1 MKVVAII
8 LGLLVALAAAAG
20 SAQAKP
26 DNGHLKIVAEVEEI
40 GFELPTP
47 TCELGIITFSLVS
60 PNGGALGTGVSCIH
74 SIVGCS
80 FAAGCRA
87 TAFADFILTF
97 PQGSVTAPMVIAE
110 VWPTDTTVAQHAKGK
125 ITSGTGAFAGAKGSI
140 KCNGGL
146 EFTETAVIPD
156 LRCIVRTK

>member
-1 MKVVAII
+1 MKVFAIV
-8 LGLLVALAAAAG
+8 LGLLVALAPAAG

-26 DNGHLKIVAEVEEI
+26 DNGHRKIVAEVEEI

-47 TCELGIITFSLVS
+47 TCELGMITFSLVA
-60 PNGGALGTGVSCIH
+60 PEGGSLGTGVSCIH

-87 TAFADFILTF
+87 TAFVDFTLTF
-97 PQGSVTAPMVIAE
+97 PQGSVTAPVVIDE
-110 VWPTDTTVAQHAKGK
+110 VWPTDTTVAQRAKGT

-146 EFTETAVIPD
+146 EFTDTAVIPD
-156 LRCIVRTK
+156 LLCTVRTK